1 VFDIPLAS
9 SQSNQQEEI
18 MSALVNMPLPAR
30 CALETFGLL
39 DHYFRVYGMDA
50 DPDRIQ
56 LDDAAFAYAQR
67 QYHLGEAEGF

>member
-1 VFDIPLAS
+1 MSVALA
-9 SQSNQQEEI
+9 
-18 MSALVNMPLPAR
+18 NMPLPAR
-30 CALETFGLL
+30 CALEMFSLYGERTKARLKGLL